1 MGSIFVRKTLFGVLT
16 VAALSL
22 ATTLIFYFLTPQ
34 KTIPETPPAIDT
46 AFTNFSIGTSVQG
59 RKIEAVTFGQGE
71 KHLVFVGG
79 IHGGYEWN
87 GVSLAN
93 KFIAYL
99 KANPS
104 LVTTNLKITVI
115 PSLNSDGVAKGTE
128 ASARFNANNVD
139 LNRNFDCQ
147 WQATSTWRSQIVSAG
162 TSAFSEPEAKA
173 LRDFVL
179 KTKPNLVLF
188 WHSQANKVYASGCG
202 QISPTSLEL
211 ATLYSKASSY
221 PVAEAFTDYAIT
233 GDAGDW
239 LASIKIPAISVE
251 LKNHTDLDWEQ
262 NLAGVKALFEYYK
275 N

>member
-1 MGSIFVRKTLFGVLT
+1 MPSSRSKKVFWGILIVIILGLLTAIF
-16 VAALSL
+16 
-22 ATTLIFYFLTPQ
+22 FYFST
-34 KTIPETPPAIDT
+34 KTKPVPETPAAVET
-46 AFTNFSIGTSVQG
+46 AFTAFSIGTSVQG
-59 RKIEAVTFGQGE
+59 RNIEAITFGQGE
-71 KHLVFVGG
+71 KHLIFIGG

-87 GVSLAN
+87 SVSLA
-93 KFIAYL
+93 KQFISYL

-104 LVTTNLKITVI
+104 LIPTNLKITVI
-115 PSLNSDGVAKGTE
+115 PSLNPDGVAKGTE

-147 WQATSTWRSQIVSAG
+147 WQATSTWRTQIVSAG
-162 TSAFSEPEAKA
+162 ASAFSEPEAKA

-179 KTKPNLVLF
+179 KTNPNLVLF

-202 QISPTSLEL
+202 SIFPVSLEI
-211 ATLYSKASSY
+211 AKLYSRASSY

-251 LKNHTDLDWEQ
+251 LKNHTDLDWSE
-262 NLAGVKALFEYYK
+262 NLAGTKALIEYYR
-275 N
+275 

>member
-1 MGSIFVRKTLFGVLT
+1 MSSSLSKKVFWGVLIVVILGLLT
-16 VAALSL
+16 ASF
-22 ATTLIFYFLTPQ
+22 FYFST
-34 KTIPETPPAIDT
+34 KTELVPETPPVIET

-59 RKIEAVTFGQGE
+59 RKIEAVTFGKGE

-79 IHGGYEWN
+79 IHGGYELN

-93 KFIAYL
+93 KFITYL

-104 LVTTNLKITVI
+104 LITTNLKITII
-115 PSLNSDGVAKGTE
+115 PSLNPDGVAKGTE

-162 TSAFSEPEAKA
+162 KSAFSEPEAKA
-173 LRDFVL
+173 LRDFAL

-202 QISPTSLEL
+202 QISPISLEL
-211 ATLYSKASSY
+211 ATLYSRASSY

-239 LASIKIPAISVE
+239 LASINIPAISIE
-251 LKNHTDLDWEQ
+251 LKNHNDLDWSE
-262 NLAGVKALFEYYK
+262 NLAGLQALFEYYR
-275 N
+275 